1 MNPMQQIIQM
11 IKNGQNPQQ
20 IAMGFLKT
28 QKANPFASNLLDLA
42 QKGDQAQLEQ
52 IARNICAQK
61 GVDFDKEFSNFKSQL
76 GVK

>member
-20 IAMGFLKT
+20 IAMGILKT

-42 QKGDQAQLEQ
+42 QQGDQAQLEQ